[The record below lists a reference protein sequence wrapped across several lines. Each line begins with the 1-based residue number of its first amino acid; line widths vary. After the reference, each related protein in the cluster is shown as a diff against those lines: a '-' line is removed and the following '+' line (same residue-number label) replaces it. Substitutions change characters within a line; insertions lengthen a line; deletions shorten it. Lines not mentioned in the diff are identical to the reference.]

1 MKHTQT
7 LEKPTT
13 KKASSN
19 LFAIAQ
25 QQAPEKKSSKKD
37 KETFQVKGLK
47 NELSRY
53 EELKALIKNS
63 EAEMEVI
70 AGTIKQAGKEK
81 FLEVFENK
89 GKKPESFHIADGEE
103 KVLYIVQDAYKGDRS
118 GMSQEKIDLFADHP
132 EILET
137 TTTFTFNPDVVN
149 RIGDKLSQVI
159 MSSKLISDEDK
170 KNLIIATSKTTIK
183 KGTIEKLL
191 EFDNPA
197 MMFELIEP
205 IVALK

>member
-183 KGTIEKLL
+183 KGTIENLM

>member
-137 TTTFTFNPDVVN
+137 TTTFSFNPEVVS

-183 KGTIEKLL
+183 KGTIEKLM

>member
-183 KGTIEKLL
+183 KGTIEKLM
-191 EFDNPA
+191 EFNNPA

>member
-103 KVLYIVQDAYKGDRS
+103 KVLYIV
-118 GMSQEKIDLFADHP
+118 L
-132 EILET
+132 
-137 TTTFTFNPDVVN
+137 
-149 RIGDKLSQVI
+149 
-159 MSSKLISDEDK
+159 
-170 KNLIIATSKTTIK
+170 
-183 KGTIEKLL
+183 
-191 EFDNPA
+191 
-197 MMFELIEP
+197 
-205 IVALK
+205 

>member
-25 QQAPEKKSSKKD
+25 QQVPEKKSSKKD

-183 KGTIEKLL
+183 KGTIEKLM

>member
-183 KGTIEKLL
+183 KGTIEKLM